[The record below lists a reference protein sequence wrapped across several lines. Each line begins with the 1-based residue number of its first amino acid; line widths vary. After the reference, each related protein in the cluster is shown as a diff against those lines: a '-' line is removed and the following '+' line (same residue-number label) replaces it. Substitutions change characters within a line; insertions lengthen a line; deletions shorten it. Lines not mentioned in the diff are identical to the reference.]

1 MKMAFVHL
9 HVHSEYSLLDATCRI
24 PELVARA
31 TELGMP
37 ALALTDH
44 GVVSG
49 TIKFYQAAKETGIK
63 PILGCELYVSPRS
76 RRTREAIKGEPN
88 YYHLVALAQNE
99 QGWRNLLALVNR
111 AHTEGFYYKPRVDLE
126 LLEKYSQGIIALSA
140 CESGEVQKLLLQG
153 KRKEAKRAAGRLAES
168 FPGRFYL
175 ELQDHGLE
183 RSRRIIRAQLE
194 IAGELGLPYVAT
206 SDVHYLSPEEREAH
220 QVLINIQGGKKLG
233 GPDARSFDGDGYH
246 FLTEDEI
253 RARFRELPEAV
264 DRTLEVA
271 ERIELE
277 LSFGEYLLPSFPVP
291 KGFSS
296 PQAYLEHLAWEGAKG
311 RYGEPLPEAVQNRL
325 SYELSVIGRMGFAS
339 YFLIVQD
346 FVRYAREQGIPV
358 GPGRGSAAGS
368 LVAYVLGI
376 TQVDPLKWGLLFER
390 FLNPDRISLPD
401 IDIDFCVRGRDQ
413 VIQYA
418 AQRYGQ
424 DHLAQIGTF
433 DRMASRSVVRDVAR
447 VLGLPYEKA
456 DRIAKRIPFGMPLQ
470 QALEKIPDLATM
482 EREDEEARKLFSIAR
497 RLEGLLRNASTH
509 AAGVVISPEPL
520 EQYVPL
526 LHLPDGQFVT
536 QFDMHDLEALG
547 LLKMDFL
554 GLRNLTLLDDVCRL
568 VEERVGVRVDL
579 AQIPLDDEATFQL
592 IRSGKTSGV
601 FQLESAGMRALI
613 RRLEPS
619 QFKELIA
626 ILALYRPGPLESGM
640 AEDYIERKH
649 GRQPVT
655 YPHPSLEDILEET
668 YGLPIY
674 QDQVMLMA
682 QRLAGFTLS
691 EADLL
696 RKAMGKKKPEVM
708 AEMEARF
715 IAGCVK
721 NGIPKETAQEIFADI
736 EKFARYGFNKAHATA
751 YAFISYWTAYFKAH
765 YTTEFMAA
773 LLSSV
778 QDNSD
783 KVAAY
788 IGECRE
794 IGIQV
799 LPPDVNE
806 SDFDFTPVGEEVIRF
821 GLAAIKH
828 VGRAAVEAILEAR
841 RAGPFTSFF
850 DFCRRL
856 DPERVNRETV
866 ECLIK
871 AGALDR
877 FGPSRKAL
885 LALVDEGL
893 KLAQLARRERLT
905 GQQSFFAVE
914 ELVPKLRVSDD
925 EFPRQELLRFER
937 ELLGLYLSGHPLDEF
952 SAKLQAAGVVPL
964 AEAAN
969 ARGAFRVAGRVK
981 AAKVIPVNGGRM
993 AFVTL
998 EDKTGEAEV
1007 VVRDRLYGKAA
1018 GWFSEDALLL
1028 LKVRWGERNGARRLY
1043 AEDAEP
1049 LGQEPPTL
1057 PQALLVELPVELV
1070 DDGLVSR
1077 LASLLADHPGPV
1089 PVLVRLW
1096 DGQRALLVAAGLRYA
1111 VSQAPELARS
1121 IEALGPGVRVEWQ

>member
-1 MKMAFVHL
+1 MAFVHL
-9 HVHSEYSLLDATCRI
+9 HVHSEYSLLDSTCRL
-24 PELVARA
+24 PELVGKAA
-31 TELGMP
+31 ELGMP

-44 GVVSG
+44 GVLSG
-49 TIKFYQAAKETGIK
+49 AIKFYRLAKDAGIK
-63 PILGCELYVSPRS
+63 PILGCELYVTPRS
-76 RRTREAIKGEPN
+76 RRARETVKGQPN

-99 QGWRNLLALVNR
+99 VGWHNLLALVNR
-111 AHTEGFYYKPRVDLE
+111 AHTEGFYYKPRVDSE
-126 LLEKYSQGIIALSA
+126 LLEKHSAGLIALSA
-140 CESGEVQKLLLQG
+140 CESGEVQRLLLQD
-153 KRKEAKRAAGRLAES
+153 KRAEAKRAAGRLAEI

-183 RSRRIIRAQLE
+183 RNRRLVREQLRL
-194 IAGELGLPYVAT
+194 ARELGLPYLVT
-206 SDVHYLSPEEREAH
+206 SDVHYLSPEDREAH
-220 QVLINIQGGKKLG
+220 QVLINIQGGKRLG
-233 GPDARSFDGDGYH
+233 APDARSFDGDGYH
-246 FLTEDEI
+246 FLTEEEI
-253 RARFRELPEAV
+253 RGRFRELPEAV
-264 DRTLEVA
+264 DRTMEVA
-271 ERIELE
+271 QAIELE
-277 LSFGEYLLPSFPVP
+277 LSFGEQLLPVFPVP

-296 PQAYLEHLAWEGAKG
+296 PQEYLEHLTWQGARE
-311 RYGEPLPEAVQNRL
+311 RYGEPLPDEVKDRL
-325 SYELSVIGRMGFAS
+325 SYELSVISKMGFAS

-368 LVAYVLGI
+368 LVAYALGI

-390 FLNPDRISLPD
+390 FLNPDRISMPD
-401 IDIDFCVRGRDQ
+401 IDIDFCIRGRDR
-413 VIQYA
+413 VIRYA
-418 AQRYGQ
+418 ADLYGK

-456 DRIAKRIPFGMPLQ
+456 DRIAKKIPFGRPLQ
-470 QALEKIPDLATM
+470 EALEKIPDLATM
-482 EREDEEARKLFSIAR
+482 EREDEEARKLFAIAKK
-497 RLEGLLRNASTH
+497 LEGLLRNASTH
-509 AAGVVISPEPL
+509 AAGVVISPQPL
-520 EQYVPL
+520 EHYVPL
-526 LHLPDGQFVT
+526 LRLPDDQFVT
-536 QFDMHDLEALG
+536 QFDMHDLETLG

-568 VEERVGVRVDL
+568 VEARTGTRVDL
-579 AQIPLDDEATFQL
+579 ARIPLDDPATFEL
-592 IRSGKTSGV
+592 IGSGRTSGV

-613 RRLEPS
+613 RRLEPT
-619 QFKELIA
+619 QFRELIA

-649 GRQPVT
+649 GRQPIT
-655 YPHPSLEDILEET
+655 YPHPSLRDILEET

-682 QRLAGFTLS
+682 QKLAGFTLS

-715 IAGCVK
+715 VSGCVR
-721 NGIPKETAQEIFADI
+721 NGIPEEEARAIFADI

-751 YAFISYWTAYFKAH
+751 YAFITYWTAYFKAH
-765 YTTEFMAA
+765 YPTEFMAA

-778 QDNSD
+778 QDNLD

-788 IGECRE
+788 IGECRDM
-794 IGIQV
+794 GIEV

-806 SDFDFTPVGEEVIRF
+806 SEVDFTPVEEGAIRF

-841 RAGPFTSFF
+841 RAGHFSSFF

-871 AGALDR
+871 AGACDR

-905 GQQSFFAVE
+905 GQQSFFEVE
-914 ELVPKLRVSDD
+914 ELVPELPVSDD
-925 EFPRQELLRFER
+925 EFPKRELLRFER
-937 ELLGLYLSGHPLDEF
+937 ELLGLYISGHPLDEF
-952 SAKLQAAGVVPL
+952 EPRLKQAGVVPL
-964 AEAAN
+964 AQVPG
-969 ARGAFRVAGRVK
+969 ARGTFRVAGRVK
-981 AAKVIPVNGGRM
+981 QAKVIPANGGRM
-993 AFVTL
+993 AFITL
-998 EDKTGEAEV
+998 EDKTGEVELV
-1007 VVRDRLYGKAA
+1007 VKNRVYEEAPA
-1018 GWFSEDALLL
+1018 WFSEDSLLL
-1028 LKVRWGERNGARRLY
+1028 LKVRWGDRNGARRLY
-1043 AEDAEP
+1043 AEEAEP
-1049 LGQEPPTL
+1049 LGQEAQL
-1057 PQALLVELPVELV
+1057 PGKLVVDLPADLV
-1070 DDGLVSR
+1070 DHQLITR
-1077 LASLLADHPGPV
+1077 LAHTLADRPGPV
-1089 PVLVRLW
+1089 PVHLRLRAGDRTLV
-1096 DGQRALLVAAGLRYA
+1096 VAAGKRYA
-1111 VSQAPELARS
+1111 VRPDPELARRL
-1121 IEALGPGVRVEWQ
+1121 ATLGPGIRAEWG

>member
-1 MKMAFVHL
+1 MAFVHL

-31 TELGMP
+31 VELGMP

-44 GVVSG
+44 GVLSG
-49 TIKFYQAAKETGIK
+49 AIKFYRAAKEAGIK
-63 PILGCELYVSPRS
+63 PILGCELYMSPRS
-76 RRTREAIKGEPN
+76 RRARESQKGEPN
-88 YYHLVALAQNE
+88 YYHLVALAQE
-99 QGWRNLLALVNR
+99 ERGWRNLLTLVNR

-126 LLEKYSQGIIALSA
+126 LLEKHSQGIIVLSA
-140 CESGEVQKLLLQG
+140 CESGEVQKLLLRG
-153 KRKEAKRAAGRLAES
+153 KREEAKRAAGRLAEI

-175 ELQDHGLE
+175 ELQDHGLT
-183 RSRRIIRAQLE
+183 RNRRTVQAQLK
-194 IAGELGLPYVAT
+194 IARELSLPYLVT
-206 SDVHYLSPEEREAH
+206 SDVHYLAPEDREAH
-220 QVLINIQGGKKLG
+220 QVLINIQGGKRLG
-233 GPDARSFDGDGYH
+233 GADARAFDGDGYH
-246 FLTEDEI
+246 FLTEQEM
-253 RARFRELPEAV
+253 RQRFRELPEAV

-277 LSFGEYLLPSFPVP
+277 LSFDEYLLPGFPVP
-291 KGFSS
+291 DGFSS
-296 PQAYLEHLAWEGAKG
+296 PQAFLEHLAWEGAKA
-311 RYGEPLPEAVQNRL
+311 RYGEPLPEEVRKRL
-325 SYELSVIGRMGFAS
+325 TYELSVIGRMGFAS

-346 FVRYAREQGIPV
+346 FVRYAQERGIPV

-401 IDIDFCVRGRDQ
+401 IDIDFCIRGRDQ

-470 QALEKIPDLATM
+470 QALEKIPDLAAL
-482 EREDEEARKLFSIAR
+482 EREDEEAKKLFTIAKK
-497 RLEGLLRNASTH
+497 LEGLLRNASTH
-509 AAGVVISPEPL
+509 AAGVVISPQPL
-520 EQYVPL
+520 ECYVPL
-526 LHLPDGQFVT
+526 LRLPDGQFVT

-568 VEERVGVRVDL
+568 VAERVGVRVDL

-592 IRSGKTSGV
+592 IREGKTSGV

-619 QFKELIA
+619 EFRELIA

-649 GRQPVT
+649 GRQPIV
-655 YPHPSLEDILEET
+655 YPHPALEDILAET

-682 QRLAGFTLS
+682 QRLAGFTLA

-708 AEMEARF
+708 AEMRSRF
-715 IAGCVK
+715 VSGCVK
-721 NGIPKETAQEIFADI
+721 QGIPEGEAQAIFEDI
-736 EKFARYGFNKAHATA
+736 AKFARYGFNKAHATA

-765 YTTEFMAA
+765 YPTEFMAA

-778 QDNSD
+778 RDNSD

-794 IGIQV
+794 MGIQV

-806 SDFDFTPVGEEVIRF
+806 SDVEFTPVGEGTIRF

-828 VGRAAVEAILEAR
+828 VGRAAVEAVLEAR
-841 RAGPFTSFF
+841 QAGPFTGFF
-850 DFCRRL
+850 DFCQRIA
-856 DPERVNRETV
+856 PELVNRETV

-871 AGALDR
+871 AGAFDR
-877 FGPSRKAL
+877 FGTSRKAL
-885 LALVDEGL
+885 LSLVDEGL
-893 KLAQLARRERLT
+893 RLAQLARRERLT
-905 GQQSFFAVE
+905 GQQSFFGVE
-914 ELVPKLRVSDD
+914 ELVPRLPVDQG
-925 EFPRQELLRFER
+925 EFPARELLRFER

-952 SAKLQAAGVVPL
+952 QEQLEAAGVIPL
-964 AEAAN
+964 AKVHA
-969 ARGAFRVAGRVK
+969 ARGTFRVAGRVK
-981 AAKVIPVNGGRM
+981 AAKVIPTNHGRM
-993 AFVTL
+993 AFITL
-998 EDKTGEAEV
+998 EDKTGEVEV
-1007 VVRDRLYGKAA
+1007 VVRDRLYGASP
-1018 GWFSEDALLL
+1018 GWFSEEALLVL
-1028 LKVRWGERNGARRLY
+1028 VVRWSERNGARRLQ
-1043 AEDAEP
+1043 AEEAKP
-1049 LGQEPPTL
+1049 LGEEPDAL
-1057 PQALLVELPVELV
+1057 PEALVVELPAELV
-1070 DDGLVSR
+1070 EPELLAR
-1077 LASLLADHPGPV
+1077 LADSLADHPGPV
-1089 PVLVRLW
+1089 PVRVRVW
-1096 DGQRALLVAAGLRYA
+1096 DREKAVTVAAGHRYS
-1111 VSQAPELARS
+1111 VKPVPELTRTL
-1121 IEALGPGVRVEWQ
+1121 ETLGPGIRAEWR

>member
-1 MKMAFVHL
+1 MAFVHL
-9 HVHSEYSLLDATCRI
+9 HVHSEYSLLDSTCRI

-31 TELGMP
+31 AEQGMP

-44 GVVSG
+44 GVLSG
-49 TIKFYQAAKETGIK
+49 AVKFYRAAQEAGVK

-76 RRTREAIKGEPN
+76 RRTRETIKGEPN
-88 YYHLVALAQNE
+88 YYHLVALAQDE
-99 QGWRNLLALVNR
+99 TGWGNLLSLVSR

-126 LLEKYSQGIIALSA
+126 LLDKYSQGLIALSA
-140 CESGEVQKLLLQG
+140 CESGEVQKLLLNG
-153 KRKEAKRAAGRLAES
+153 KKTEAKRAAGRLAEI

-183 RSRRIIRAQLE
+183 RSRRIIRGQLE
-194 IAGELGLPYVAT
+194 IADELGLPYVAT
-206 SDVHYLSPEEREAH
+206 SDVHYLTPEDQEAH

-233 GPDARSFDGDGYH
+233 EPDARSFDGDGYH
-246 FLTEDEI
+246 FLTEKEI
-253 RARFRELPEAV
+253 RSRFRELPQAV
-264 DRTLEVA
+264 DRALEVA
-271 ERIELE
+271 ERIELA

-291 KGFSS
+291 EGYLS
-296 PQAYLEHLAWEGAKG
+296 PQAYLEQLAWEGAKAK
-311 RYGEPLPEAVQNRL
+311 YGDPLPEEVRERL
-325 SYELSVIGRMGFAS
+325 SYELSVIGKMGFAS

-376 TQVDPLKWGLLFER
+376 TQVDPLRWGLLFER

-418 AQRYGQ
+418 AQLYGK

-456 DRIAKRIPFGMPLQ
+456 DRIAKKIPFGKPLD
-470 QALEKIPDLATM
+470 QALAAIPELSQLA
-482 EREDEEARKLFSIAR
+482 EEDDQVKKLFEIARK
-497 RLEGLLRNASTH
+497 LEGLLRNASTH

-520 EQYVPL
+520 ERYVPL
-526 LHLPDGQFVT
+526 LRLPDGQFVT

-568 VEERVGVRVDL
+568 VEERTGVQVAL
-579 AQIPLDDEATFQL
+579 EGIPLDDPATFEL
-592 IRSGKTSGV
+592 IRSGKTNGV

-619 QFKELIA
+619 EFKELIA

-655 YPHPSLEDILEET
+655 YPHPSLQDILEET

-715 IAGCVK
+715 LEGCVR
-721 NGIPKETAQEIFADI
+721 NGIPEAEAKKIFADI

-751 YAFISYWTAYFKAH
+751 YAFITYWTAYFKAH
-765 YTTEFMAA
+765 YPTEFMAA

-794 IGIQV
+794 MGIQV

-806 SDFDFTPVGEEVIRF
+806 SDVEFTPVGEGTIRF

-828 VGRAAVEAILEAR
+828 VGRAAVEAVLETR
-841 RAGPFTSFF
+841 RSGPFTSFF

-893 KLAQLARRERLT
+893 KLAQLSRRERLT
-905 GQQSFFAVE
+905 GQQSFFGVE
-914 ELVPKLRVSDD
+914 ELVPELRVSEE
-925 EFPRQELLRFER
+925 EFPARELLKFER

-952 SAKLQAAGVVPL
+952 EARLKAVGVVPL
-964 AEAAN
+964 AEAA
-969 ARGAFRVAGRVK
+969 RGRGSFRVAGRVK
-981 AAKVIPVNGGRM
+981 ASKVIPVNGGRM
-993 AFVTL
+993 AFITL
-998 EDKTGEAEV
+998 EDKSGEAEV
-1007 VVRDRLYGKAA
+1007 VVRDRLYGTAP
-1018 GWFSEDALLL
+1018 GWFSQDSLLL
-1028 LKVRWGERNGARRLY
+1028 LKVHWGERNGARRLY
-1043 AEDAEP
+1043 ADDAEP
-1049 LGQEPPTL
+1049 LGQEPPAL
-1057 PQALLVELPVELV
+1057 PERFLVEIPVELV
-1070 DDGLVSR
+1070 DEGLVSR
-1077 LASLLADHPGPV
+1077 LAAALADHPGPI
-1089 PVLVRLW
+1089 PVQVRLW
-1096 DGQRALLVAAGLRYA
+1096 DGRRGVLVAAGHRYA
-1111 VSQAPELARS
+1111 VSQDPELLRAVGS
-1121 IEALGPGVRVEWQ
+1121 LGPGVRAEWK